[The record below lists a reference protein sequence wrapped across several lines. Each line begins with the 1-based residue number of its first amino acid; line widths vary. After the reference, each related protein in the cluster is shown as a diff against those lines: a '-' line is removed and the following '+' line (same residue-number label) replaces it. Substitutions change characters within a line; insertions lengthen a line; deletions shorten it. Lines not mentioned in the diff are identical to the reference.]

1 MQPIQINVSVNLGV
15 TSELAA
21 LLSSALEGRKQ
32 TEPEAP
38 KPAAPKKTT
47 KTAAE
52 RPAEEAAPAAVVEEK
67 PAEAEAPKPAAVAEE
82 KPAEPMQKEY
92 TEVDVREAM
101 DRTRKR
107 IEGENYKEQTDSED
121 YQKWHRKLTAMF
133 KEISARYGSDK
144 PSTLPDC
151 ESRENFIRSCDT
163 LAVVDGKLTEDLP
176 F

>member
-38 KPAAPKKTT
+38 KPATPEKTT
-47 KTAAE
+47 KAAAE
-52 RPAEEAAPAAVVEEK
+52 RPAEEAAPAVVEEK
-67 PAEAEAPKPAAVAEE
+67 PAEAEAPKPAA
-82 KPAEPMQKEY
+82 EPEPVQKEY

-101 DRTRKR
+101 DCARKR

-121 YQKWHRKLTAMF
+121 YQKWHRKLTAKF

-144 PSTLPDC
+144 PSTLSDC
-151 ESRENFIRSCDT
+151 ESREKFIKSCDT

>member
-21 LLSSALEGRKQ
+21 LLSSALEDRKQ
-32 TEPEAP
+32 VEPEAP
-38 KPAAPKKTT
+38 KPAPPEKTT

-52 RPAEEAAPAAVVEEK
+52 RPAEEAAPAAAVEEK
-67 PAEAEAPKPAAVAEE
+67 PAEAEAPKPAA
-82 KPAEPMQKEY
+82 EPEPVQKEY

-101 DRTRKR
+101 DSARKR
-107 IEGENYKEQTDSED
+107 IEGENYKERTDSED
-121 YQKWHRKLTAMF
+121 YQKWHRKLTTMF

-144 PSTLPDC
+144 PSTLPDS
-151 ESRENFIRSCDT
+151 ESREKFIRSCDT

>member
-32 TEPEAP
+32 VEPEAP

-52 RPAEEAAPAAVVEEK
+52 RPAEETAPAAVVEKK
-67 PAEAEAPKPAAVAEE
+67 PAEAEAPKQAAET
-82 KPAEPMQKEY
+82 EPVQKEY

>member
-32 TEPEAP
+32 TEPEVT

-67 PAEAEAPKPAAVAEE
+67 PAEAEAPKPAAETE
-82 KPAEPMQKEY
+82 PAQKEY

>member
-32 TEPEAP
+32 VEPEAP
-38 KPAAPKKTT
+38 KPATPKKTT

-52 RPAEEAAPAAVVEEK
+52 RPAEETAPAAVVEEK
-67 PAEAEAPKPAAVAEE
+67 PAEAPKPAAET
-82 KPAEPMQKEY
+82 EPMQKEY

>member
-32 TEPEAP
+32 VEPEAP

-47 KTAAE
+47 TKAAAE
-52 RPAEEAAPAAVVEEK
+52 RPAEEAAPAAVAEEK
-67 PAEAEAPKPAAVAEE
+67 PAEAEAPKPAD
-82 KPAEPMQKEY
+82 EPEPVQKEY

-144 PSTLPDC
+144 PSTLPDS
-151 ESRENFIRSCDT
+151 ESREMFIRSCDT

>member
-38 KPAAPKKTT
+38 KPATPKKTT

-52 RPAEEAAPAAVVEEK
+52 RPAEETAPAAVVEEK
-67 PAEAEAPKPAAVAEE
+67 PAEAEAPKPAAETE
-82 KPAEPMQKEY
+82 PAQKEY

>member
-32 TEPEAP
+32 VEPEAP
-38 KPAAPKKTT
+38 KPATPEKTT
-47 KTAAE
+47 KAAAE
-52 RPAEEAAPAAVVEEK
+52 RPAEEAAPAAVAEEK
-67 PAEAEAPKPAAVAEE
+67 PAEAEAPKPAAES
-82 KPAEPMQKEY
+82 EPVQKEY

-101 DRTRKR
+101 DSARKR

-121 YQKWHRKLTAMF
+121 YQKWHRKLTAKF

-144 PSTLPDC
+144 PSTLPDS
-151 ESRENFIRSCDT
+151 ESREKFIRSCDT